1 MVAWLIIDHEMW
13 ERPDDEV
20 QRDLTALFNG
30 ATALTLLIGVIF
42 LFVGLLV
49 IGFVADLVLIDT
61 AVLTA
66 KTGGRATLGDH
77 LRVVWLGATIAT
89 VAGAVGTGFESD
101 EAVRQAAY
109 GYRQHERL
117 ERDAERKR
125 DEEQ

>member
-1 MVAWLIIDHEMW
+1 M
-13 ERPDDEV
+13 
-20 QRDLTALFNG
+20 
-30 ATALTLLIGVIF
+30 
-42 LFVGLLV
+42 
-49 IGFVADLVLIDT
+49 
-61 AVLTA
+61 
-66 KTGGRATLGDH
+66 
-77 LRVVWLGATIAT
+77 VWLGATIAT